1 VQAGTPLAAAIRNA
15 RAWGKRQNALER
27 AARRVKPA
35 TTAPLIA
42 ALARLDAL
50 AKGLTRGNAWES
62 LQRVALALCGAVAP
76 PDPHT
81 L

>member
-1 VQAGTPLAAAIRNA
+1 VVEDVEA
-15 RAWGKRQNALER
+15 RKRALRAELRER
-27 AARRVKPA
+27 RRVKPA